1 MNTTNDIGGR
11 LDKAMRE
18 AGFESQSALARASD
32 VPQPTINRI
41 LKGSSK
47 GPEAATVR
55 KLAMAL
61 NVPFDWLNEGIGDR
75 ERQPRT
81 TSDEPL
87 ELAYTSARERRLLTN
102 YRLSDERGREEI
114 EQTAEATEKRSLAT
128 GVRQA

>member
-1 MNTTNDIGGR
+1 MNTTDDIGGR

-18 AGFESQSALARASD
+18 AGFESQSALARASG

-55 KLAMAL
+55 KLAQTL
-61 NVPFDWLNEGIGDR
+61 NVPFDWLNEGSGDKV
-75 ERQPRT
+75 RQPRAA
-81 TSDEPL
+81 SDDPL
-87 ELAYTSARERRLLTN
+87 ELTYTSARERRLLTN
-102 YRLSDERGREEI
+102 FRLSDERGQEEI
-114 EQTAEATEKRSLAT
+114 EQAAEATEKRSLG

>member
-1 MNTTNDIGGR
+1 MDNTDNIGSR
-11 LDKAMRE
+11 LDLAMIE
-18 AGFESQSALARASD
+18 AGVESQAALARASG

-55 KLAMAL
+55 KLAQAL
-61 NVPFDWLNEGIGDR
+61 NVPFDWLNEGIGGKG
-75 ERQPRT
+75 RQPHT
-81 TSDEPL
+81 PSGESL

-102 YRLSDERGREEI
+102 YRLSDERGREAI
-114 EQTAEATEKRSLAT
+114 EEAAEATEKRSLAT